1 MVAYRGGMIDESQ
14 IAERY
19 RGLGPE
25 LNERQRRL
33 WAASEA
39 RSCGPGGI
47 AAVVRATGISK
58 NTVQRGI
65 AELREGT
72 RLEAGRVRR
81 PGAGRPRLTE
91 SDPELVGAL
100 EALVDPDTRGD
111 PCSPLRWCSKSLQN
125 IASALQAAGH
135 QVSDRTSGELL
146 RGLGFRLH
154 ANSKTREGKDH
165 PDRDAQF
172 RHINETTRS
181 ALAADQPVI
190 SVDAKKRE
198 LVGDF
203 KAVGRE
209 YEPTGRP
216 VEVRCH
222 DFKDKE
228 LGHAIP
234 YGVLDIKA
242 NEGMVSVGVTHD
254 TSAFA
259 VNSIRAWWQ
268 YLGQKRYPKATC
280 LTITADGGG
289 SNSSRTRLWKTELQ
303 RLANELALP
312 IRVCHFPPGTSKW
325 NKIEHRMFSYVSL
338 NWRGRPLESLQV
350 IIDLIGATTT
360 STGLKV
366 YARLDPGHYEKGSK
380 VTDQRACRREHRTR
394 PVPSRLELHDPP
406 NPKGATNSFV
416 SPNGVWRRAGA
427 RRPGGR
433 RPGPTSLPSPS
444 AIAGQPVLAR
454 PGSDASE
461 SAVDRAA
468 LPVLAIGEPCPV
480 HVCRQRAAGWARR
493 HSRLRHRSS
502 S

>member
-1 MVAYRGGMIDESQ
+1 MIDESK
-14 IAERY
+14 IAQRY
-19 RGLGPE
+19 RALGPE

-39 RSCGPGGI
+39 SACGPGGI

-58 NTVQRGI
+58 DTVRRGI
-65 AELREGT
+65 AQLAQGT
-72 RLEAGRVRR
+72 RLDPGRVRGR
-81 PGAGRPRLTE
+81 GAGRPRLTE
-91 SDPELVGAL
+91 SDPELLGAL

-111 PCSPLRWCSKSLQN
+111 PCSPLRWCSKSLQKL
-125 IASALQAAGH
+125 ADALGAAGH
-135 QVSDRTSGELL
+135 QISDRSTGKLL

-172 RHINETTRS
+172 RHINEIARA
-181 ALAADQPVI
+181 ALAAGEPTI
-190 SVDAKKRE
+190 SIDAKKRE

-209 YEPTGRP
+209 YEPKGQP

-222 DFKDKE
+222 DFKDKD

-234 YGVLDIKA
+234 YGVYDIKA
-242 NEGMVSVGVTHD
+242 NEGMVSVGVTND

-268 YLGQKRYPKATC
+268 HLGRQRYPKAQI

-289 SNSSRTRLWKTELQ
+289 SNSSRTRLWKVELQ
-303 RLANELALP
+303 KLANELGLA

-338 NWRGRPLESLQV
+338 NWRGKPLESLQV
-350 IIDLIGATTT
+350 IIDLIGSTTT

-366 YARLDPGHYEKGSK
+366 YARLDPGEYEKGIK
-380 VTDQRACRREHRTR
+380 VTDQ
-394 PVPSRLELHDPP
+394 ELAAVNIQRDAFHGDW
-406 NPKGATNSFV
+406 NYTIH
-416 SPNGVWRRAGA
+416 
-427 RRPGGR
+427 
-433 RPGPTSLPSPS
+433 PTSL
-444 AIAGQPVLAR
+444 G
-454 PGSDASE
+454 
-461 SAVDRAA
+461 AV
-468 LPVLAIGEPCPV
+468 II
-480 HVCRQRAAGWARR
+480 
-493 HSRLRHRSS
+493 S
-502 S
+502 